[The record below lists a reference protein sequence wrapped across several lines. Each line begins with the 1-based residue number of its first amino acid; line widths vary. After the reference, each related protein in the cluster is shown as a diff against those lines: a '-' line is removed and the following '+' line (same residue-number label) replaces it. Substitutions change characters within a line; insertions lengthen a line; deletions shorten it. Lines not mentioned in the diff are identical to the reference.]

1 MADRKSE
8 EKDKGK
14 DIPTKRFVK
23 ISIKQLHSILFNQPT
38 LFHSD
43 VQKIV
48 RDLNFVTSMECR
60 YHQSEIFLVFL
71 SLQKIN

>member
-8 EKDKGK
+8 EKDKGR
-14 DIPTKRFVK
+14 DIPSKRFVK
-23 ISIKQLHSILFNQPT
+23 IFKQLHSILFIQPT

-71 SLQKIN
+71 SLRKIN

>member
-23 ISIKQLHSILFNQPT
+23 IFKQLHSILFIQPT

-71 SLQKIN
+71 SLRKIN